1 MFSLKSERAIKF
13 FQDHPQLD
21 FDAVNLIIVDLL
33 EKLVDNMSNT
43 LNQNLSLDMLKEI
56 SSKLNTLEQ
65 RTQDID
71 ATTKNYVQSL
81 KTNVENSVS
90 SQKEYILNSLRDL
103 IQSDSQTNYIN
114 INQLFSQNYEQL
126 SVKIA
131 NNLNQLPKEVLSHT
145 STSISQLTDEIQK
158 THASITQEIQNTATN
173 KSGED
178 YSQQIA
184 ALIESKY
191 AELDSSMKARIET
204 MIHQFTSSNTDILE
218 RVKPIKQV
226 EEYFSNMNNS
236 NRKGKQ
242 GEAKLE
248 PILATILPDAEVT
261 NSSGTAESGDF
272 IIKRQNKSDILID
285 TKDYNTVIPKKEVDK
300 IIRDIEKHGCNGILM
315 SQNSGIALKY
325 DWEINIHNNCVI
337 VFLHNV
343 EYNED
348 KIWSAIQIID
358 TLYPI
363 VQQQANLEHESIT
376 TDQLV
381 ELNREFQNIIVQK
394 RKIIEQIEQSNKDI
408 IREIGKLDIPT
419 LATIIKSKFSQSEE
433 LTYKCPY
440 CDFIGKNSR
449 SLAAHK
455 RSCIKIKNSET
466 SET

>member
-1 MFSLKSERAIKF
+1 
-13 FQDHPQLD
+13 
-21 FDAVNLIIVDLL
+21 
-33 EKLVDNMSNT
+33 
-43 LNQNLSLDMLKEI
+43 
-56 SSKLNTLEQ
+56 
-65 RTQDID
+65 
-71 ATTKNYVQSL
+71 
-81 KTNVENSVS
+81 
-90 SQKEYILNSLRDL
+90 
-103 IQSDSQTNYIN
+103 
-114 INQLFSQNYEQL
+114 
-126 SVKIA
+126 
-131 NNLNQLPKEVLSHT
+131 
-145 STSISQLTDEIQK
+145 
-158 THASITQEIQNTATN
+158 
-173 KSGED
+173 
-178 YSQQIA
+178 
-184 ALIESKY
+184 
-191 AELDSSMKARIET
+191 MKARIET
-204 MIHQFTSSNTDILE
+204 MMSQFSTSNTDILE

-226 EEYFSNMNNS
+226 EEYFTNMNNS

-272 IIKRQNKSDILID
+272 IIKRQNKSPILID

-300 IIRDIEKHGCNGILM
+300 IIRDIEKHACNGILM

-325 DWEINIHNNCVI
+325 DWEINIHNNCVL

-358 TLYPI
+358 ALYPI

-394 RKIIEQIEQSNKDI
+394 RKIIEQIEQSNKDV